1 VRVKSFDEVFSERRS
16 VRRYTSRRISGKL
29 KSWVLDA
36 AMRAPTAGNLML
48 YSVIEIEDQAI
59 KQRLS
64 VTCDNQPFIADA
76 PWVLV
81 FLADYQRMMD
91 CFAFAGTSAEQ
102 REVER
107 PREADLL
114 LACCDALIAAQT
126 AVIAAEACGL
136 GSCYIGD
143 IMENYETHRDL
154 MNLPRCTFPV
164 AMVCFGFPTAQQS
177 RRRRPT
183 RFPRRIIV
191 HRNVYRSITRAD
203 MEEMYPPGSDG
214 EDIPAGCGAHPDAAH
229 QVRALYER
237 KFASAF
243 AAEMRR
249 SVSAMLENW
258 R

>member
-1 VRVKSFDEVFSERRS
+1 MKSFEEVFGQRKSI
-16 VRRYTSRRISGKL
+16 RRYTDQKISREL
-29 KSWVLDA
+29 KAAILNA

-48 YSVIEIEDQAI
+48 DSIIEVEDTAV

-91 CFAFAGTSAEQ
+91 CFEFADAGAGRQGQQ
-102 REVER
+102 R
-107 PREADLL
+107 PAEADLL

-126 AVIAAEACGL
+126 AVVAAEACGM

-154 MNLPRCTFPV
+154 LNLPRYAFPV
-164 AMVCFGFPTAQQS
+164 AMVCFGFPTDQQKK
-177 RRRRPT
+177 RQQTT
-183 RFPRRIIV
+183 RFPQRIVV
-191 HRNVYRSITRAD
+191 HRNVYRRITRAD
-203 MEEMYPPGSDG
+203 MEEMYAVGSDG
-214 EDIPAGCGAHPDAAH
+214 EDIPAGSAAHPDAAH
-229 QVRALYER
+229 QVRALYQR
-237 KFASAF
+237 KFTAEF
-243 AAEMRR
+243 AVEMRR
-249 SVSAMLENW
+249 SVRKMLENW

>member
-1 VRVKSFDEVFSERRS
+1 MKSFDEVFSERRS
-16 VRRYTSRRISGKL
+16 VRRYTTRRISGKL
-29 KSWVLDA
+29 KSRVLDA

-48 YSVIEIEDQAI
+48 YSVIEIEDLAI

-91 CFAFAGTSAEQ
+91 CFTFTGACVEQ
-102 REVER
+102 REAER
-107 PREADLL
+107 PLEADLL
-114 LACCDALIAAQT
+114 LACCDAIIAAET
-126 AVIAAEACGL
+126 AVVAAEACGL

-154 MNLPRCTFPV
+154 LNLPRYTFPV
-164 AMVCFGFPTAQQS
+164 AMVCFGFPTAQQ
-177 RRRRPT
+177 RKRPQPT
-183 RFPRRIIV
+183 RFPRRIVV
-191 HRNVYRSITRAD
+191 HRNAYRKITRAD

-214 EDIPAGCGAHPDAAH
+214 ENTPVGSGAHLDAAR